1 MAPSGLSSGRRV
13 CCARAHPAGTRRS
26 RRCSK
31 QAGSITRSFRSAKRC
46 MRPVTFAAAVP
57 RCGNRTGGPTVP
69 KHMRVCA
76 LLLLIATVACGGA
89 ATLSSPEPSATAG
102 TATIAPAGTVTAT
115 AITGTIVPG
124 TLPPN
129 PTPAPSP
136 TPSPAPGGLTQAQL
150 RYRLV
155 DQFGRLLFCDPDYYP
170 VARADEGA
178 LAHERLPDIQKDA
191 PTFSAILSHLRITP
205 AASYTNDQ
213 ELAIYRDWKMLNAI
227 HLDPVNGGFHFLG
240 VFGTPQQAN
249 RVDGTIDQRGIVSV
263 ASRTPSGQP
272 PCPICLAR
280 GTRIA
285 TPSGD
290 VAVENL
296 KIGDLIW
303 TTDGTGSRVSLPLVE
318 VGSTPVPPA
327 HRVVHLLLSDGRTV
341 NVSPGHPTADGRKV
355 GELVAGDRYDGGIVL
370 GAELTPYTGGATFD
384 VLPAGATGFYWANSV
399 LLGSTLR

>member
-1 MAPSGLSSGRRV
+1 MARSGLSSGRRV
-13 CCARAHPAGTRRS
+13 CYRTAHPGGTRRK
-26 RRCSK
+26 RRCSRL
-31 QAGSITRSFRSAKRC
+31 AGSTTRSCRWAKRC
-46 MRPVTFAAAVP
+46 MRPVTFAVGTQASGNRTEAHAVP
-57 RCGNRTGGPTVP
+57 RG
-69 KHMRVCA
+69 MRVSA
-76 LLLLIATVACGGA
+76 LLFVVAIVACGGA
-89 ATLSSPEPSATAG
+89 ATLSSPGPSATAE
-102 TATIAPAGTVTAT
+102 TATITPGGTVSAT

-129 PTPAPSP
+129 PTPTTSP

-150 RYRLV
+150 KYRLV

-170 VARADEGA
+170 VARADEQA

-191 PTFSAILSHLRITP
+191 PTFSAILSHLGITP

-240 VFGTPQQAN
+240 AFGTPQQAN

-296 KIGDLIW
+296 KIGDVVW
-303 TTDGTGSRVSLPLVE
+303 TRDATGARVEGALVN
-318 VGSTPVPPA
+318 
-327 HRVVHLLLSDGRTV
+327 RGRT
-341 NVSPGHPTADGRKV
+341 SGP
-355 GELVAGDRYDGGIVL
+355 GDRRVG
-370 GAELTPYTGGATFD
+370 
-384 VLPAGATGFYWANSV
+384 W
-399 LLGSTLR
+399 LRL

>member
-1 MAPSGLSSGRRV
+1 
-13 CCARAHPAGTRRS
+13 
-26 RRCSK
+26 
-31 QAGSITRSFRSAKRC
+31 
-46 MRPVTFAAAVP
+46 
-57 RCGNRTGGPTVP
+57 
-69 KHMRVCA
+69 MRVCA

-136 TPSPAPGGLTQAQL
+136 TPSPAPGGLNQAQL
-150 RYRLV
+150 KYRLV

-249 RVDGTIDQRGIVSV
+249 RVDGTIDQRGIVTV

-280 GTRIA
+280 GTRVA
-285 TPSGD
+285 TPSGEI
-290 VAVENL
+290 AVEDL
-296 KIGDLIW
+296 RLGDVVW
-303 TTDGTGSRVSLPLVE
+303 TLDAAGARIAAPLLE
-318 VGSTPVPPA
+318 TGSTPVPTT
-327 HRVVHLLLSDGRTV
+327 HRVVKLRLSDGRAV

-355 GELVAGDRYDGGIVL
+355 GDLVAGDLYDGAVVAS
-370 GAELTPYTGGATFD
+370 AELSPYAGGATFD
-384 VLPAGATGFYWANSV
+384 VLPAGATGVYWANGV

>member
-1 MAPSGLSSGRRV
+1 
-13 CCARAHPAGTRRS
+13 
-26 RRCSK
+26 
-31 QAGSITRSFRSAKRC
+31 
-46 MRPVTFAAAVP
+46 
-57 RCGNRTGGPTVP
+57 
-69 KHMRVCA
+69 MRVCA
-76 LLLLIATVACGGA
+76 LLLLIATVACGSA

-150 RYRLV
+150 KYRLV

-191 PTFSAILSHLRITP
+191 PTFSAILSHLGIAP
-205 AASYTNDQ
+205 ATSYTNDQ

-227 HLDPVNGGFHFLG
+227 HLDPLNGGFHFLG

-249 RVDGTIDQRGIVSV
+249 RVDGTIDQRGIVAV

-290 VAVENL
+290 IAVEDL
-296 KIGDLIW
+296 RLGDVVW
-303 TTDGTGSRVSLPLVE
+303 TLDAAGARIAAPLLE
-318 VGSTPVPPA
+318 TGSTPVPTT
-327 HRVVHLLLSDGRTV
+327 HRVVKLRLSDGRAV

-355 GELVAGDRYDGGIVL
+355 GDLVAGDIYDGAVVAS
-370 GAELTPYTGGATFD
+370 AELSPYAGGATFD
-384 VLPAGATGFYWANSV
+384 VLPAGATGVYWANGV